1 MIKYQLQCDDGH
13 GFEGWFPSSD
23 AFEKQ
28 KKRGLVTC
36 AVCGINKVDR
46 AIMAPS
52 VARTD
57 QLPVSVSQD
66 WMTEAPMSLMSDEER
81 ALRQRLAEL
90 RREMIKDADDV
101 GERFRRAGGSND
113 TEPVDHFIAGH
124 TGLGDGRHLG
134 QGAGALVA
142 GHGQAA
148 QLAGAHLRNQRH
160 RAGNG
165 HADLAGNQIGD
176 QRARAFVGNVV
187 HLHAGHRLEQFHR
200 QMA

>member
-101 GERFRRAGGSND
+101 GERFAEEARKI
-113 TEPVDHFIAGH
+113 HFGESDLRHIY
-124 TGLGDGRHLG
+124 GRTSLEDARELLEEG
-134 QGAGALVA
+134 IGVLPLPPALDDV
-142 GHGQAA
+142 
-148 QLAGAHLRNQRH
+148 N
-160 RAGNG
+160 
-165 HADLAGNQIGD
+165 
-176 QRARAFVGNVV
+176 
-187 HLHAGHRLEQFHR
+187 
-200 QMA
+200 